1 MKWFVSV
8 WMFLGRQ
15 PAFLFNAVAVP
26 LSLFLAALVWIFGA
40 ERRFVL
46 LKNLELCFP
55 QRGAL
60 WRWSTGY
67 AHMVLYIRTF
77 LDRAW
82 LWQLPPGQIRGR
94 IAVTGM
100 EHLNQVRSGGEGQ
113 TPAPVILLA
122 PHFLGLDAGW
132 SRLCLDIDMVTMYAN
147 QKNPI
152 LNDLLRNGRSRLG
165 DPVLLSRQE
174 GVRGI
179 VRQLKA
185 GRPLYYLP
193 DMDFGERDAV
203 FVPFYGISAAT
214 VTAVARLSR
223 MTGARVVFCP
233 TRWERVGLL
242 GGRYTVHI
250 QPALEADYPPKD
262 DEAATARINR
272 EIEKLIDGFEA
283 QYLWTHKRF
292 KTRPP
297 GDAGF
302 YGRHHH

>member
-1 MKWFVSV
+1 MKVLV
-8 WMFLGRQ
+8 GAWMWLGRR
-15 PAFLFNAVAVP
+15 PAWLFNAVAVT
-26 LSLFLAALVWIFGA
+26 LSLLLAALVWTFGV

-55 QRGAL
+55 HKDRL
-60 WRWSTGY
+60 WRWSTGF

-82 LWQLPPGQIRGR
+82 LWQLPPEQIRRR
-94 IAVTGM
+94 IAVTGIDNL
-100 EHLNQVRSGGEGQ
+100 ESVRSVGEGQ
-113 TPAPVILLA
+113 TPKPVILLA

-132 SRLCLDIDMVTMYAN
+132 SRLCLDIDMVTMYSN
-147 QKNPI
+147 QKNPV
-152 LNDLLRNGRSRLG
+152 LNDLLRNGRARLG
-165 DPVLLSRQE
+165 NPVLLSRQE

-203 FVPFYGISAAT
+203 FVPFFGITAAT
-214 VTAVARLSR
+214 VTAVARLAR
-223 MTGARVVFCP
+223 MTGARVIFCP

-242 GGRYTVHI
+242 GGRYTVQI
-250 QPALEADYPPKD
+250 QPALQADYPPD
-262 DEAATARINR
+262 DDAVATTRINH
-272 EIEKLIDGFEA
+272 EIEMLIDGFEA

>member
-1 MKWFVSV
+1 MW
-8 WMFLGRQ
+8 LGRR
-15 PAFLFNAVAVP
+15 PAVVFDAVAVP
-26 LSLFLAALVWIFGA
+26 LSLLLAALVWMFGA

-55 QRGAL
+55 DRSRL
-60 WRWSTGY
+60 WRWRTGF
-67 AHMVLYIRTF
+67 AHMVLYVRTF

-82 LWQLPPGQIRGR
+82 LWQLPPETIARRIQITGVEHLERARAPGADAPS
-94 IAVTGM
+94 AVT
-100 EHLNQVRSGGEGQ
+100 
-113 TPAPVILLA
+113 PVILLA

-132 SRLCLDIDMVTMYAN
+132 SRLCLDVDMVTMYAN
-147 QKNPI
+147 QKNPV
-152 LNDLLRNGRSRLG
+152 LNTLLREGRSRLG
-165 DPVLLSRQE
+165 NPVLLSRQE

-203 FVPFYGISAAT
+203 FVPFFGVPAAT
-214 VTAVARLSR
+214 VTAVARLAR

-233 TRWERVGLL
+233 TRWKRTGVL
-242 GGRYTVHI
+242 GGTYTLAF
-250 QPALEADYPPKD
+250 QPALEAFPPAD
-262 DEAATARINR
+262 DETATARINA
-272 EIEKLIDGFEA
+272 EIERLIAGHEPE
-283 QYLWTHKRF
+283 YLWTHKRF

-297 GDAGF
+297 GDPGF